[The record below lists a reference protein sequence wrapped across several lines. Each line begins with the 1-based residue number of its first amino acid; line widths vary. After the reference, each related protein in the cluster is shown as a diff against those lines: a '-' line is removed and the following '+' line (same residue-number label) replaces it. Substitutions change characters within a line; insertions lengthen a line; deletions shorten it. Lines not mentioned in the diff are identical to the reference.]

1 MPPSD
6 FQELSDSMGP
16 PPENK
21 RSTQALVK
29 LDAISNKG
37 CSPET
42 IQWAMHDLVI
52 RCRKLDSVL
61 AKLADKHPRRLNY
74 LNITCLLNLISL
86 MHLEPPPANQEVT
99 QIDVAIDVETEQQL
113 ATREIH
119 FPKA

>member
-6 FQELSDSMGP
+6 FQGQ
-16 PPENK
+16 
-21 RSTQALVK
+21 TLVK

-61 AKLADKHPRRLNY
+61 AKLADKQPRRLNY

-86 MHLEPPPANQEVT
+86 MHLEPPPSNQEVA
-99 QIDVAIDVETEQQL
+99 QIDVAIDAETEQRL
-113 ATREIH
+113 AMREIH